1 MEARLAL
8 RRKRALMRRG
18 RGRVKKAVPRE
29 NGMHKLAAAGAGFL
43 IAVVWFDLMFDVQAR
58 APGEV
63 LPEKVL
69 ASISAYYRRVTT
81 EASPMG
87 RLVSV
92 AMLITVAAIVGGLL
106 RHDGPAWAAWASL
119 AAAAVGMGLALARTV
134 RNAVRLGRAADSAVT
149 QTHLARGILRDHVV
163 SLTAMA
169 VVLAL
174 QLAT

>member
-1 MEARLAL
+1 
-8 RRKRALMRRG
+8 
-18 RGRVKKAVPRE
+18 
-29 NGMHKLAAAGAGFL
+29 MHKIAAAGAGFL

-58 APGEV
+58 RPGDV
-63 LPEKVL
+63 LPEPVL
-69 ASISAYYRRVTT
+69 ASISTYYRRVTT

-92 AMLITVAAIVGGLL
+92 AMLVTVAAIVGGLV
-106 RHDGPAWAAWASL
+106 RHDGPAWAAWGSLL
-119 AAAAVGMGLALARTV
+119 AAAIGMGLALARTV
-134 RNAVRLGRAADSAVT
+134 RNAVRLGQAIDPAET
-149 QTHLARGILRDHVV
+149 QTRLARGIFRDHAV

>member
-1 MEARLAL
+1 
-8 RRKRALMRRG
+8 
-18 RGRVKKAVPRE
+18 
-29 NGMHKLAAAGAGFL
+29 MHKLAAAGAGFL

-63 LPEKVL
+63 LPQKAL

-92 AMLITVAAIVGGLL
+92 AMLVTVAAIAGGLL
-106 RHDGPAWAAWASL
+106 RGEGPAWAGWVSL
-119 AAAAVGMGLALARTV
+119 GAAAIGMGLAIIRTF
-134 RNAVRLGRAADSAVT
+134 RNAVRLGAAADAPVV
-149 QTHLARGILRDHVV
+149 QTRLARTILTDHLV
-163 SLTAMA
+163 SLAAMA
-169 VVLAL
+169 SVLAL